1 VGARYLR
8 RLGCVL
14 LVATVIGCSGSG
26 STSLTKQQIVGRANA
41 ICAKANRSIAGMYR
55 PDPDDSAATAIAL
68 EKVTARQRT
77 ALRGLRALVPPDED
91 ASDYRR
97 WLTQID
103 LALDQADAS
112 RRAIAGSDVVA
123 AGEANRRGEQIRV
136 DADRFATSYGM
147 ETCAQPG

>member
-1 VGARYLR
+1 LAG
-8 RLGCVL
+8 VL
-14 LVATVIGCSGSG
+14 LVATVPLGCSGSG
-26 STSLTKQQIVGRANA
+26 SGSLSEQQIVRRANA

-55 PDPDDSAATAIAL
+55 PDPDDSAATATAL
-68 EKVTARQRT
+68 EKVTARQRA
-77 ALRGLRALVPPDED
+77 ALRQLRKLVPPDEA

-136 DADRFATSYGM
+136 DADRFANSYGM
-147 ETCAQPG
+147 ATCAQPT